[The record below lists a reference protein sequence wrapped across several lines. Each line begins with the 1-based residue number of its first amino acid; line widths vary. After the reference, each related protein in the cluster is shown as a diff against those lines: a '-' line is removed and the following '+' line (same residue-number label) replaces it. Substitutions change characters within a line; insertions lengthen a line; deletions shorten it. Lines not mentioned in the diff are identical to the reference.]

1 MTQTRKRISR
11 RQRLIEIGLE
21 LFSNQPYDEVA
32 IDDIAEQAGISKG
45 LLYYYFPTK
54 HAFYVA
60 IVREAAAQLLEV
72 TDPDE
77 TLAPLERLRVGLL
90 AYFTYAEQHMQA
102 YLALLRGG
110 VGIDAEVAAIV
121 DEVRQTYAQRVLKGL
136 PGSEKPTPLLR
147 LAVQGWV
154 GFVEALSVDWLE
166 QREIEKATL
175 CELASEVFQAL
186 LQETQKMSSWV

>member
-1 MTQTRKRISR
+1 
-11 RQRLIEIGLE
+11 
-21 LFSNQPYDEVA
+21 SNRSYDEVA

-60 IVREAAAQLLEV
+60 IVREAATQLLEM

-77 TLAPLERLRVGLL
+77 TLAPLERLRIGLC
-90 AYFTYAEQHMQA
+90 AYFTYAEQHAPA

-121 DEVRQTYAQRVLKGL
+121 DGVRQTYAQRVLKGL
-136 PGSEKPTPLLR
+136 PGSEKSAPLLR
-147 LAVQGWV
+147 LAIRGWV
-154 GFVEALSVDWLE
+154 GFVEALSVAWLE
-166 QREIEKATL
+166 QREIEKETL
-175 CELASEVFQAL
+175 CELAHAAFLVL
-186 LQETQKMSSWV
+186 LRETQAASPQT

>member
-1 MTQTRKRISR
+1 MTQTRKRNSR

-32 IDDIAEQAGISKG
+32 IDDIAEQAEISKG

-77 TLAPLERLRVGLL
+77 MLAPLERLRVGLL

-121 DEVRQTYAQRVLKGL
+121 DEVRQTYARRVLKGL

-154 GFVEALSVDWLE
+154 GFVEALSVNWLE
-166 QREIEKATL
+166 QREIEKAIL
-175 CELASEVFQAL
+175 CELASEAFLAL
-186 LQETQKMSSWV
+186 LQETQKMSSRV